1 MIRLSALF
9 ILIGLVLE
17 LVVVVET
24 TGQTAILFSFLGM
37 PALAVGMFFYLL
49 ALRNGRSQNHGPG

>member
-17 LVVVVET
+17 LVVVVRT
-24 TGQTAILFSFLGM
+24 TGQTAIAFSFVGM
-37 PALAVGMFFYLL
+37 PALAVGIVFYLL
-49 ALRNGRSQNHGPG
+49 ALRNGRSGTQGPG